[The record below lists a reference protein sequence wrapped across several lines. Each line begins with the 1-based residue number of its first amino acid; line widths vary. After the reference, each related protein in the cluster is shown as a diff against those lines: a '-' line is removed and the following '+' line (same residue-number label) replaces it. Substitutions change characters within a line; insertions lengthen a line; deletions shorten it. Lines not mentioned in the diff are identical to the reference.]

1 MDVGL
6 TYFQSD
12 KNDQLIVR
20 DATTQDNHQL
30 LTLVAET
37 MPSNGMILSFER
49 GDNYFKATYAQ
60 YHQPEIKVV
69 VEKHQPD
76 VIIGMMNIGFK
87 HCYINEQL
95 TQIRYV
101 SDLRINPSFRG
112 KKVVEVLMDYLY
124 RQVPLDSF
132 LQSVVLEDNQ
142 KARHMLHQSRPHFPE
157 PYIFDQITTYN
168 ISKASDSKSFEQ
180 FSMRILTKD
189 LIAIANQFIGQ
200 MKQYYNFLS
209 AYDFHDLFTGEHP
222 FWVGMRPEDFI
233 LIFDANQQL
242 VGILGLWNQ
251 KSFKQTKAL
260 EYSPSLK
267 YLRPF
272 YNVYAYLTQ
281 QIMLPQIGQSFD
293 YLMSHSVLC
302 EPSRLDVFAYQLY
315 LLNVETKKSGKSS
328 FCITLSDDDPR
339 SVIAKQS
346 RSHQMHATHT
356 LHSFQNSPI
365 GQFDRSKIS
374 YFEVGRL

>member
-49 GDNYFKATYAQ
+49 GDSYFKATYAQ

-112 KKVVEVLMDYLY
+112 KKVIEVLMDYLY
-124 RQVPLDSF
+124 RQVPLDAF

-142 KARHMLHQSRPHFPE
+142 KADTCF
-157 PYIFDQITTYN
+157 I
-168 ISKASDSKSFEQ
+168 KVV
-180 FSMRILTKD
+180 
-189 LIAIANQFIGQ
+189 LI
-200 MKQYYNFLS
+200 FLS
-209 AYDFHDLFTGEHP
+209 LTF
-222 FWVGMRPEDFI
+222 
-233 LIFDANQQL
+233 LI
-242 VGILGLWNQ
+242 
-251 KSFKQTKAL
+251 
-260 EYSPSLK
+260 
-267 YLRPF
+267 R
-272 YNVYAYLTQ
+272 
-281 QIMLPQIGQSFD
+281 
-293 YLMSHSVLC
+293 
-302 EPSRLDVFAYQLY
+302 SRLIIFR
-315 LLNVETKKSGKSS
+315 K
-328 FCITLSDDDPR
+328 
-339 SVIAKQS
+339 
-346 RSHQMHATHT
+346 
-356 LHSFQNSPI
+356 LHI
-365 GQFDRSKIS
+365 
-374 YFEVGRL
+374 

>member
-1 MDVGL
+1 
-6 TYFQSD
+6 
-12 KNDQLIVR
+12 
-20 DATTQDNHQL
+20 
-30 LTLVAET
+30 
-37 MPSNGMILSFER
+37 
-49 GDNYFKATYAQ
+49 
-60 YHQPEIKVV
+60 
-69 VEKHQPD
+69 
-76 VIIGMMNIGFK
+76 
-87 HCYINEQL
+87 
-95 TQIRYV
+95 
-101 SDLRINPSFRG
+101 
-112 KKVVEVLMDYLY
+112 
-124 RQVPLDSF
+124 
-132 LQSVVLEDNQ
+132 
-142 KARHMLHQSRPHFPE
+142 
-157 PYIFDQITTYN
+157 
-168 ISKASDSKSFEQ
+168 
-180 FSMRILTKD
+180 
-189 LIAIANQFIGQ
+189 
-200 MKQYYNFLS
+200 MKQYYNFLP

-222 FWVGMRPEDFI
+222 FWVGMHPQDFK
-233 LIFDANQQL
+233 LIFDSNQQV

-251 KSFKQTKAL
+251 KSFKQTKVL